1 MYFSTGLFVIPI
13 SFGPR
18 HSVYTEYLEFLV
30 AAETYGFNEVFI
42 GEHLTDPH
50 ENIQSSMIF
59 AAALLAK
66 TKRLNVSLSVL
77 PLTHYHI
84 PLLVKQ
90 LEDLYLL
97 SQDRLR
103 IGFSPG
109 ALNSDLEYLELDPA
123 LRYQIFCEKID
134 QFFQYVDNSLILSN
148 MQKNRFFST
157 LLSPLPVNANK
168 LFSQGYSALSSNFS
182 HSSHLHSH
190 YKCLTKNSLEKNS
203 SKWHIGVNYINDI
216 DKISNHSKETVIKS
230 LTYIYNKL
238 NVNATK
244 IMLPTIKE
252 SPNQMTPEAFN
263 NVLLEEQ
270 IVSKYDLMK
279 IVPSVSY
286 PEIASIVVN
295 LFDCLSDP
303 YYTKGILE
311 FPEET
316 CNWTP
321 Q

>member
-1 MYFSTGLFVIPI
+1 MV
-13 SFGPR
+13 
-18 HSVYTEYLEFLV
+18 E
-30 AAETYGFNEVFI
+30 AEANGFNEVFI

-66 TKRLNVSLSVL
+66 TKSINISLSVL

-84 PLLVKQ
+84 PLLIKQ

-109 ALNSDLEYLELDPA
+109 ALNSDLEYLNLDPN

-134 QFFQYVDNSLILSN
+134 QFFQYVENSPILSKI
-148 MQKNRFFST
+148 QKNHFFST

-168 LFSQGYSALSSNFS
+168 LFSQGYSALSSNFT

-190 YKCLTKNSLEKNS
+190 YKCLTKNSLKKNS
-203 SKWHIGVNYINDI
+203 SKWHIGVNYIADI
-216 DKISNHSKETVIKS
+216 DSITNESKEVVIKS

-238 NVNATK
+238 SVNATK

-252 SPNQMTPEAFN
+252 TPNKMSLEAFN
-263 NVLLEEQ
+263 NILLQEQ
-270 IVSKYDLMK
+270 IVSQYDLMK
-279 IVPSVSY
+279 IMTSVSY
-286 PEIASIVVN
+286 PETASIVVN

-303 YYTKGILE
+303 YYTKGILG
-311 FPEET
+311 FPEEA
-316 CNWTP
+316 CNWIP
-321 Q
+321 